1 MAEARTDEKLCC
13 LTFDDGPSPHT
24 GALAETLAEYG
35 AKATFFVTAQPA
47 NTDYLPALGEL
58 AAAGHQ
64 IALHSASHD
73 YARIYAS
80 PEAFWLDI
88 KALRQALAPWVE
100 VEGLCW
106 LRFPGGSTNTVSHRY
121 GGRQIMQKLTAE
133 AAEKG
138 YRWIDWNV
146 CAEDATAARPNADEI
161 FENVRRGAEGR
172 DVCVVLLQIPPA
184 APKPCARCP
193 ASWAGLPNRATGSAR
208 WRRCSLSPT
217 AAERGRIRLP
227 QFPKIMT
234 PPLFLGINSRF
245 FSAATSIVHSQKYW
259 DFWEFPK
266 FMTHPIFGNYLFF
279 ARGNVNSSFPK
290 IPDFWEFP
298 KFMTHPIFGN

>member
-1 MAEARTDEKLCC
+1 MRCRLAAAVLALAWLAWLALPAPARRAHPETAVPDDTLAVMAEARTDEKLCC

-172 DVCVVLLQIPPA
+172 DVCVVLLHDT
-184 APKPCARCP
+184 ARC
-193 ASWAGLPNRATGSAR
+193 AETLRAMPR
-208 WRRCSLSPT
+208 ILDWF
-217 AAERGRIRLP
+217 AEQGY
-227 QFPKIMT
+227 
-234 PPLFLGINSRF
+234 RF
-245 FSAATSIVHSQKYW
+245 CTVEEMFSVT
-259 DFWEFPK
+259 D
-266 FMTHPIFGNYLFF
+266 G
-279 ARGNVNSSFPK
+279 G
-290 IPDFWEFP
+290 
-298 KFMTHPIFGN
+298 

>member
-1 MAEARTDEKLCC
+1 MRCRLAAAVLALAWLAWLALPAPARRAHPETAVPDDTLAVMAEARTNEKLCC

-88 KALRQALAPWVE
+88 KALRQALEPYVPAE
-100 VEGLCW
+100 DLTW

-121 GGRQIMQKLTAE
+121 GGRQIMQRLKAE
-133 AAEKG
+133 AEEKG

-146 CAEDATAARPNADEI
+146 CGEDATAAHPDAETI
-161 FENVRRGAEGR
+161 FRNVRSTAEGKT
-172 DVCVVLLQIPPA
+172 VCIVLLHDTGACGETVKALPQILAWFEQEGYRFCTVEEMARLTDTPA
-184 APKPCARCP
+184 P
-193 ASWAGLPNRATGSAR
+193 
-208 WRRCSLSPT
+208 SPT
-217 AAERGRIRLP
+217 P
-227 QFPKIMT
+227 VPD
-234 PPLFLGINSRF
+234 P
-245 FSAATSIVHSQKYW
+245 SA
-259 DFWEFPK
+259 
-266 FMTHPIFGNYLFF
+266 G
-279 ARGNVNSSFPK
+279 G
-290 IPDFWEFP
+290 
-298 KFMTHPIFGN
+298 GG

>member
-1 MAEARTDEKLCC
+1 MRCRLAAAVLALAWLAWLALPAPARRAHPETAVPDDTLAVMAEARTDEKLCC

-73 YARIYAS
+73 YAAIYQS

-88 KALRQALAPWVE
+88 KALRQALEPYVPLDE
-100 VEGLCW
+100 LYW

-121 GGRQIMQKLTAE
+121 GGRQIMQRLIAE
-133 AAEKG
+133 AEEKG

-146 CAEDATAARPNADEI
+146 CGEDATAARPDAAQI
-161 FENVRRGAEGR
+161 TRNVTEGAAGR
-172 DVCVVLLQIPPA
+172 DVCIVLLHD
-184 APKPCARCP
+184 
-193 ASWAGLPNRATGSAR
+193 
-208 WRRCSLSPT
+208 T
-217 AAERGRIRLP
+217 AA
-227 QFPKIMT
+227 T
-234 PPLFLGINSRF
+234 
-245 FSAATSIVHSQKYW
+245 AATVRALPDILAWFEAEGYRFCTVEEMFS
-259 DFWEFPK
+259 
-266 FMTHPIFGNYLFF
+266 MTDG
-279 ARGNVNSSFPK
+279 G
-290 IPDFWEFP
+290 
-298 KFMTHPIFGN
+298 G